1 MDIFG
6 AIAEPN
12 RRVLLNLLLEGE
24 RPAGD
29 LVAALPDLSQPAV
42 SRHLQLLHRA
52 GLVAVRVDAQKR
64 IYRLEPFGLVSI
76 NDWLEP
82 YRQFWSGQIDS
93 LDQRLKSRQSRPAP
107 KVKKKPSRKR

>member
-1 MDIFG
+1 MDVFG

-12 RRVLLNLLLEGE
+12 RRTLLRLLLEGE

-29 LVAALPDLSQPAV
+29 LVAALPGLSQPAV

-64 IYRLEPFGLVSI
+64 IYRLQPFGLAGV

-82 YRQFWSGQIDS
+82 YRQFWTSQIES
-93 LDQRLKSRQSRPAP
+93 LEQRLKARQIRSAP
-107 KVKKKPSRKR
+107 KVKKKGSRKG